1 MLGSGAAQADPVIS
15 LLEMRQEKMVAQK
28 WDVSCGAAALA
39 TILTYQF
46 HDPVSERAVAE
57 GMLRRTDPLRVKYRG
72 GFSLLDLKRFAQS
85 RGYEADGYEQM
96 TLDHLQSMA
105 PLIVPISV
113 RGNAHFVIFRGA
125 LGDRVVLADPAYGNR
140 VMRAPEFLTAWTSG
154 LGFIVSRRDAPS
166 VNQIPPRASDFLA
179 VSPLVVQSILP
190 KVTTPR

>member
-1 MLGSGAAQADPVIS
+1 
-15 LLEMRQEKMVAQK
+15 MRQEKMVPQK

-46 HDPVSERAVAE
+46 HDPVSERAAAE
-57 GMLRRTDPLRVKYRG
+57 GMLKRTDPLRVKYRG

-96 TLDHLQSMA
+96 TLDHLESMA

-113 RGNAHFVIFRGA
+113 KGNAHFVIFRGVV
-125 LGDRVVLADPAYGNR
+125 GDRVVLADPAYGNR
-140 VMRAPEFLTAWTSG
+140 VMGVSEFLNAWTSG
-154 LGFIVSRRDAPS
+154 LGFIVSRGDETT
-166 VNQIPPRASDFLA
+166 VNQIPPRASDFVA
-179 VSPLVVQSILP
+179 VSPVVVRSILP